1 MHFTKKNSFEKR
13 IELKNKLKQQK
24 ILKFPGAYNPLT
36 AKLIAEIG
44 FEGIY
49 ISGGVMAN
57 DLGIPDIG
65 LTTLKEVSYRA
76 NQISRVTDLP
86 AIVDADTGFGDCKKT
101 IETFENLGLSGCHIE
116 DQIDQKRC
124 GHLDNKEII
133 SSATMVNKIKTAVKA
148 KKDKNF
154 LVIARTDANSVEGL
168 KKTIEIFEQLGLSG
182 CHIEDQIDEKRCGH
196 LDNKEIIP
204 SATMVNKI
212 KTAVKAKKDK
222 NFLVIARTDANSVEG
237 IKKTINRVKAYE
249 DAGADIIF
257 PEAMKDEKEFE
268 QIRKNSKANLLANMT
283 EFGKSKLLSANELE
297 NLGYN
302 IVIYPVT
309 TQRLAMKSVEDGLR
323 TIMNDGHQN
332 NIIDKMQTRKR
343 LYELVEYEK
352 YNTPDKKITDFKTD
366 GHE

>member
-1 MHFTKKNSFEKR
+1 MHFIKKSSSEKR
-13 IELKNKLKQQK
+13 IELKNKLKKQK
-24 ILKFPGAYNPLT
+24 ILRFPGAYNPLT

-44 FEGIY
+44 FDGIY
-49 ISGGVMAN
+49 ISGAVMSN
-57 DLGIPDIG
+57 DLGLPDIG
-65 LTTLKEVSYRA
+65 LTTLKEVSYRT

-86 AIVDADTGFGDCKKT
+86 SIVDADTGFSNCSKT

-116 DQIDQKRC
+116 DQIDEKRC
-124 GHLDNKEII
+124 GHLNNKEII
-133 SSATMVNKIKTAVKA
+133 PLDTMVNKIKTAVKA

-154 LVIARTDANSVEGL
+154 LI
-168 KKTIEIFEQLGLSG
+168 
-182 CHIEDQIDEKRCGH
+182 
-196 LDNKEIIP
+196 
-204 SATMVNKI
+204 
-212 KTAVKAKKDK
+212 
-222 NFLVIARTDANSVEG
+222 IARTDANSVEG
-237 IKKTINRVKAYE
+237 IKKTIDRAKAYE

-268 QIRKNSKANLLANMT
+268 LIRKNLKVNLLANMT
-283 EFGKSKLLSANELE
+283 EFGKSKLLSTNELE

-323 TIMNDGHQN
+323 AIMNDGHQN

-343 LYELVEYEK
+343 LYDLVDYEK

>member
-1 MHFTKKNSFEKR
+1 MHFTKKNYSEKR
-13 IELKNKLKQQK
+13 IDFKNNLKNKK

-44 FEGIY
+44 FDGIY
-49 ISGGVMAN
+49 ISGGVMSN

-76 NQISRVTDLP
+76 NQICRVSDLP
-86 AIVDADTGFGDCKKT
+86 TIVDADTGFKNCKKT
-101 IETFENLGLSGCHIE
+101 IETFES
-116 DQIDQKRC
+116 
-124 GHLDNKEII
+124 
-133 SSATMVNKIKTAVKA
+133 
-148 KKDKNF
+148 
-154 LVIARTDANSVEGL
+154 
-168 KKTIEIFEQLGLSG
+168 LGLSG

-204 SATMVNKI
+204 VNEMLKKI
-212 KTAVKAKKDK
+212 KTCVSSRKDE
-222 NFLVIARTDANSVEG
+222 NFSIIVRTDANAVEG
-237 IKKTINRVKAYE
+237 LNKTIERIKAYE

-268 QIRKNSKANLLANMT
+268 MIRKNSNVYLLANMT
-283 EFGKSKLLSANELE
+283 EFGKSKILSAIQLE

-309 TQRLAMKSVEDGLR
+309 TQRLAMKNVEDGLR
-323 TIMNDGHQN
+323 VIFKDGHQN

-352 YNTPDKKITDFKTD
+352 YNKPGKKITDFKTD